1 VSTVPNAYGNFLSS
15 SPPFI
20 SNYAAIAGPHG
31 TYIKPGG
38 CVAAYVRSTGAQ
50 DGDDLFAASG
60 NLVTTINEG
69 LKRCRSGQNDIV
81 FVLPGH
87 VENIDAADDWPDL
100 VAGTQ
105 VVGCGRPGAS
115 NNPTLT
121 WTATASTILLNVA
134 DVSIIGLNLNWAGI
148 DNVAAPI
155 TVSAA
160 GCAMFANH
168 ITVQSATASAG
179 AVQGVDVASGGS
191 GFRFVGN
198 RCLSD
203 DEGEPLTGG
212 GIVEVS
218 AAVNDVVVSG
228 NFMSGA
234 AANTVGL
241 ILVSAAA
248 TNVTISDNWLYNL
261 ETTSGDACIVIG
273 NVAATGIVCNNYNKF
288 MTAGDPNAADIGI
301 FYGAAATT
309 IGSFE
314 NYSVDDTFLQA
325 ILAEPHPGT

>member
-1 VSTVPNAYGNFLSS
+1 MSTTPNAFGTALGT
-15 SPPFI
+15 SPPGFDFPAMTLP
-20 SNYAAIAGPHG
+20 YG
-31 TYIKPGG
+31 TFVKPGG
-38 CVAAYVRSTGAQ
+38 RVAAYVRSTGAQ
-50 DGDDLFAASG
+50 NLDDLHVRD
-60 NLVTTINEG
+60 NLVTTLNEAC
-69 LKRCRSGQNDIV
+69 KRCRSGLNDVI

-87 VENIDAADDWPDL
+87 DEDLDGADDLPDL

-105 VVGCGRPGAS
+105 IVSCGRPGAS

-121 WTATASTILLNVA
+121 WTATASTLLLNVA
-134 DVSIIGLNLNWAGI
+134 DVSIVGMTLNWAGI

-160 GCAMFANH
+160 GCGIYGCH
-168 ITVQSATASAG
+168 IVVQSAAASAG
-179 AVQGVDVASGGS
+179 AVQGVDVASGGA
-191 GFRFVGN
+191 GFRFIGN
-198 RCLSD
+198 RCVSD

-218 AAVNDVVVSG
+218 AAVNDVVVS
-228 NFMSGA
+228 NNYMSAA

-248 TNVTISDNWLYNL
+248 TNVTISHNWLYNL

-273 NVAATGIVCNNYNKF
+273 NVAATGIVCNNYCKF
-288 MTAGDPNAADIGI
+288 MTAGDPNAADLGVS
-301 FYGAAATT
+301 YGAAATT

-325 ILAEPHPGT
+325 VLAEPHPGT

>member
-1 VSTVPNAYGNFLSS
+1 MSTIPNAF
-15 SPPFI
+15 
-20 SNYAAIAGPHG
+20 G
-31 TYIKPGG
+31 TALGTSAPAVGFGAFTTPNGTFVQPGG
-38 CVAAYVRSTGAQ
+38 RVAAYVRSTGAQ
-50 DGDDLFAASG
+50 DLDDLFVRD
-60 NLVTTINEG
+60 NLVLTINEG
-69 LKRCRSGQNDIV
+69 LKRCRSGLGDV
-81 FVLPGH
+81 VYVLPGH

-105 VVGCGRPGAS
+105 IVGCGRPGAS

-121 WTATASTILLNVA
+121 WTATAGTILLNVA
-134 DVSIIGLNLNWAGI
+134 NVSVIGLTMNWAGI

-160 GCAMFANH
+160 GCAMLGNH
-168 ITVQSATASAG
+168 IVVQSAAASAG
-179 AVQGVDVASGGS
+179 AVQGVDVGVAGN

-198 RCLSD
+198 RCVSD

-212 GIVEVS
+212 GVVMVS
-218 AAVNDVVVSG
+218 GAANDVVVA
-228 NFMSGA
+228 NNYISGA

-241 ILVSAAA
+241 IIVSAAA
-248 TNVTISDNWLYNL
+248 TNVTISHNWLYNL

-288 MTAGDPNAADIGI
+288 MTGADPNAADIGV

-325 ILAEPHPGT
+325 ILAEPHGGT